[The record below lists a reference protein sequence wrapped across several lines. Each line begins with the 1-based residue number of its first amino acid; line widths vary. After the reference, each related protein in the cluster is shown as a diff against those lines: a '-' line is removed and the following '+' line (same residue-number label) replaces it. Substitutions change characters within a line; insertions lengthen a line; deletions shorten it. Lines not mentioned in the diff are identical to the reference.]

1 MYLLKLIEQGLA
13 GVSQTVRPPPV
24 FQSPTAQLSSRR
36 MLFAGLVPPGTSM
49 IGLWKVAKIV
59 HFLATFQVHPCAVL
73 TFHESVAQMLEWLGK
88 LVQEPL
94 DGS

>member
-1 MYLLKLIEQGLA
+1 MLEVDSAPHALSIYD
-13 GVSQTVRPPPV
+13 VRMSKNGPLPE
-24 FQSPTAQLSSRR
+24 AD
-36 MLFAGLVPPGTSM
+36 

-59 HFLATFQVHPCAVL
+59 HFLAIFQVHPCSVL
-73 TFHESVAQMLEWLGK
+73 TFHEPVAQMIKWLGK